1 MSSSYSNKYADPI
14 KINDFTLIKLSYT
27 PSKNCDFLKVDY
39 SQFGAFG
46 NHYIEVNDLVFDGQG
61 NPTDYIADINTVVWD
76 RGSNEYAHR
85 QNHDYIEGTVYTPAL
100 STLIRDKEFL
110 NVEFFIPQLFNWKN
124 IYGIHLIIK
133 GANTEDIYVSKIIPI
148 SGFNISESRELYYG
162 QFWMESNNT
171 RIPSVSEDLYIQ
183 TTIIT
188 TDQISLEGYDY
199 NYPNTFEPLIEDKIF
214 PSFIT
219 TDLSFDKAKFL
230 HIFPMT
236 LESKTLENSLKDY
249 FGYSRDKIVPITI
262 QHVVSF
268 QGLNQNTQ
276 QYETHQIRVSNEE
289 NNFSECVVGLNLMP
303 FIDLENPEE
312 LITIT
317 VNTEINVDGKFMYR
331 ENSISTDFST
341 EIANFLDQ
349 FVNPTSV
356 IFQDV
361 TETTQVNQT
370 VINKP
375 TTTKI
380 VKVYQPIFVKYIE
393 QDITYARTNISF
405 ENITEK
411 SFMVVGDETIQ
422 SDVTSDGKY
431 YFNLTK
437 LTPPKSDTPYKLYL
451 SNNETEV
458 GSGMMFAKEK

>member
-1 MSSSYSNKYADPI
+1 MSSSYSKKYADPI
-14 KINDFTLIKLSYT
+14 KINDFTLIKLGFT
-27 PSKNCDFLKVDY
+27 PSKNCDFLKINY
-39 SQFGAFG
+39 SDFDASGY
-46 NHYIEVNDLVFDGQG
+46 HYIEVKDLVYDNEG
-61 NPTDYIADINTVVWD
+61 NPTDYIADINSVVWD
-76 RGSNEYAHR
+76 RGTNDYAHR
-85 QNHDYIEGTVYTPAL
+85 QNHDHIEGTIYTPPL
-100 STLIRDKEFL
+100 SSLIRDKEFL
-110 NVEFFIPQLFNWKN
+110 NVEFFIPQLFNWKD
-124 IYGIHLIIK
+124 IYGIHIIVK
-133 GANTEDIYVSKIIPI
+133 GATTDDIYVSKIIKI
-148 SGFNISESRELYYG
+148 SDFDISESRELYYG

-171 RIPSVSEDLYIQ
+171 KIPSVNEDLYIQ
-183 TTIIT
+183 TTIVK
-188 TDQISLEGYDY
+188 TDQISSEGYDY

-230 HIFPMT
+230 HIYPRT

-249 FGYSRDKIVPITI
+249 FGYPRDKIIPITI
-262 QHVVSF
+262 QHIVSYH
-268 QGLNQNTQ
+268 GINQNTQ
-276 QYETHQIRVSNEE
+276 KYESYQYRVSNEE

-303 FIDLENPEE
+303 LLDIENPEQIFE
-312 LITIT
+312 IT

-331 ENSISTDFST
+331 KNSISTDFGT
-341 EIANFLDQ
+341 EIANFLNE

-375 TTTKI
+375 TSTKI

-393 QDITYARTNISF
+393 EDITYSRRNISF

-451 SNNETEV
+451 SNNEVEV
-458 GSGMMFAKEK
+458 GSGMMFAK

>member
-14 KINDFTLIKLSYT
+14 KINEFTLIKLSYV
-27 PSKNCDFLKVDY
+27 PNKNADFLKVNYNEFD
-39 SQFGAFG
+39 AFG
-46 NHYIEVNDLVFDGQG
+46 YHYIEVDDLIYDNEG
-61 NPTDYIADINTVVWD
+61 NPTNYIADINSVIWD
-76 RGSNEYAHR
+76 RGINQYAHR
-85 QNHDYIEGTVYTPAL
+85 LNHDYIEGTVYTPPL

-110 NVEFFIPQLFNWKN
+110 NIEFFIPQLFNWKDV
-124 IYGIHLIIK
+124 YGIHLIVK
-133 GANTEDIYVSKIIPI
+133 GANTNDIYVSKIIPI
-148 SGFNISESRELYYG
+148 SGFNISDSRELYYG

-171 RIPSVSEDLYIQ
+171 KIPSVDEDLYIQ
-183 TTIIT
+183 TTIVN

-199 NYPNTFEPLIEDKIF
+199 NYPNGFEPLIEDKIF
-214 PSFIT
+214 PSFIV

-230 HIFPMT
+230 HIYPKT
-236 LESKTLENSLKDY
+236 LESKTVENSLKDY

-262 QHVVSF
+262 QHIVSYE
-268 QGLNQNTQ
+268 GINQNTDE
-276 QYETHQIRVSNEE
+276 YESHQIRVSNEE
-289 NNFSECVVGLNLMP
+289 NNFTECVVGLNLMP
-303 FIDLENPEE
+303 FIDIQNPEQIFE
-312 LITIT
+312 IK
-317 VNTEINVDGKFMYR
+317 VNTEINVDGKYMYR
-331 ENSISTDFST
+331 ENSITTDFGT
-341 EIANFLDQ
+341 EITNFLNE

-411 SFMVVGDETIQ
+411 SYMVVGDETIQ

-451 SNNETEV
+451 SNNEVEV
-458 GSGMMFAKEK
+458 GSGMMFVK